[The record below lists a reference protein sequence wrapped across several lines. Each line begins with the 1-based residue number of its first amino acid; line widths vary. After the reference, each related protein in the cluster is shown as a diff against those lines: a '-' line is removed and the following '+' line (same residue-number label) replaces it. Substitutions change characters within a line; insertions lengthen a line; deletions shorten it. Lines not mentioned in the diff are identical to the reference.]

1 MSAPEPRT
9 KQAYETALSTLVG
22 RSIRSVSYFEL
33 DVGSSE
39 PLWNRLSDSY
49 DSLDFGFEW
58 RLDDETLCSCIWG
71 WEFAAHDVSISF
83 AKFEA
88 LQSAKQ
94 WDVTEHWRARGLLE
108 NRIVNVEVTWLGAL
122 ADATRLYPQGVCV
135 RFSSGASIV
144 ISAFE
149 APNTV
154 NADHI
159 TVFFDETE
167 AYSALRPRFLH

>member
-1 MSAPEPRT
+1 MSART
-9 KQAYETALSTLVG
+9 REDYERDLSRLVG
-22 RSIRSVSYFEL
+22 RSIRNVSYFEL

-58 RLDDETLCSCIWG
+58 RLDDDSLCSCIWG

-83 AKFEA
+83 AKFEE
-88 LQSAKQ
+88 LESAKR
-94 WDVTEHWRARGLLE
+94 WDVTDHWRARGLLE
-108 NRIVNVEVTWLGAL
+108 NRIVKVEVTWLRAL
-122 ADATRLYPQGVCV
+122 ADETRIYPQSVCV
-135 RFSSGASIV
+135 RFSAGASIV
-144 ISAFE
+144 LSVFE
-149 APNTV
+149 APSTV

-167 AYSALRPRFLH
+167 AHSELRPRFLQ